1 MNTFRFVG
9 KIKKVEDKKDKKF
22 IETLTF
28 EKSGWELTRIKF
40 RLNTEDAGE
49 WLEISGGKFKD
60 DSKNTVYTQFVK
72 EGSTNKRDV
81 ENAQVKWAER
91 FDPAVVEKVP
101 DFRKYTID
109 LASDKIREA
118 LIKEGK
124 NEEASALAEKKY
136 VYISTYDFAKKFE
149 ELLTSGAFGE
159 ENYVIT
165 GTIEYS
171 YSPTKDTYYRNF
183 VPTNIYK
190 ASADE
195 AVGCFGKLDFYY
207 NKETVVG
214 EATESGDIPLTGN
227 IQFYD
232 KMSKKYYFAETVL
245 LIRNEM
251 QNKDGLVKMFQKMGD
266 ADAETLVIGLNVKFF
281 SGSPKTEINVD
292 ELSDDQKQLIEW
304 GVKTM
309 EDIIADMGGQAYGD
323 KVSVI
328 YVEKLSRGY
337 ANGPQ
342 KTDIT
347 LGQLSE
353 KPTGEKVDGTTTKT
367 ASKKQLDL
375 FSDDDEI

>member
-1 MNTFRFVG
+1 M
-9 KIKKVEDKKDKKF
+9 
-22 IETLTF
+22 
-28 EKSGWELTRIKF
+28 
-40 RLNTEDAGE
+40 
-49 WLEISGGKFKD
+49 
-60 DSKNTVYTQFVK
+60 
-72 EGSTNKRDV
+72 
-81 ENAQVKWAER
+81 
-91 FDPAVVEKVP
+91 
-101 DFRKYTID
+101 
-109 LASDKIREA
+109 
-118 LIKEGK
+118 
-124 NEEASALAEKKY
+124 
-136 VYISTYDFAKKFE
+136 
-149 ELLTSGAFGE
+149 TSGAFGE

-251 QNKDGLVKMFQKMGD
+251 QNKVGLVKMFQKMGD

-281 SGSPKTEINVD
+281 SGSPKTEIDVD

>member
-245 LIRNEM
+245 LIRNKM

-266 ADAETLVIGLNVKFF
+266 ADAEILVIGLNVKFF

-353 KPTGEKVDGTTTKT
+353 KPTGEKADGTTTKI